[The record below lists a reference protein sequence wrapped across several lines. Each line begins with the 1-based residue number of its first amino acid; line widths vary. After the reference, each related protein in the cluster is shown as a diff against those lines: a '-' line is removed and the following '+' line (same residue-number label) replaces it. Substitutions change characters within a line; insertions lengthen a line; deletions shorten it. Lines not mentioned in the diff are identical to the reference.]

1 MDEPTTGL
9 DVMAVRETRSM
20 IRALRDKGH
29 CVLFTTHYMDEAA
42 RLCDRIAVIIRGRI
56 AAFGSPRQLMEQTG
70 RDSLEDAFVELAGGG
85 EGLLVSGDAGNGD
98 NDDQTIVAN
107 GLDGCTEDSVR
118 VGAAVDR
125 R

>member
-1 MDEPTTGL
+1 
-9 DVMAVRETRSM
+9 M

>member
-56 AAFGSPRQLMEQTG
+56 AAFGSR
-70 RDSLEDAFVELAGGG
+70 
-85 EGLLVSGDAGNGD
+85 
-98 NDDQTIVAN
+98 AN
-107 GLDGCTEDSVR
+107 
-118 VGAAVDR
+118 
-125 R
+125 